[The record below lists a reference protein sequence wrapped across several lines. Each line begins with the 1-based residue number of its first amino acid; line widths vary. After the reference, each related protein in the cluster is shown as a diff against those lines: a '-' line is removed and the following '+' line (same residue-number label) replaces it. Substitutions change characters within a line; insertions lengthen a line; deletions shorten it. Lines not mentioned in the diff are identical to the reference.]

1 MDDLPLPGLLPRYSG
16 RVSDS
21 GDLLS
26 CSFCGK
32 SQKQVKKLITGPRVY
47 ICDRC
52 ISGTH
57 AVIAKPNR
65 TVSTPIATIHQV
77 SDEGGTEQC
86 SFCGKH
92 RHQVAAMA
100 AAVGVRLAGVKGSK
114 PGEPRICNVCLE
126 LCDEIIEESPIP
138 SR

>member
-1 MDDLPLPGLLPRYSG
+1 MTSRCQVLLPRYSG
-16 RVSDS
+16 RVPDF

-32 SQKQVKKLITGPRVY
+32 NQKQVKKLIAGPRVY
-47 ICDRC
+47 ICDLC

-57 AVIAKPNR
+57 AVISEPGR
-65 TVSTPIATIHQV
+65 TASTPIATIDQV
-77 SDEGGTEQC
+77 SDESGAEQC

-100 AAVGVRLAGVKGSK
+100 AAVGVRLPGVKGSES
-114 PGEPRICNVCLE
+114 GEPRICSVCLE
-126 LCDEIIEESPIP
+126 LCDEIIEESPVP
-138 SR
+138 

>member
-1 MDDLPLPGLLPRYSG
+1 MDDLPLPVLLPRYSG
-16 RVSDS
+16 RVPDS

-32 SQKQVKKLITGPRVY
+32 SQKQVKKLIAGPRVY

-52 ISGTH
+52 ISGAH
-57 AVIAKPNR
+57 VVIAEPGG

-77 SDEGGTEQC
+77 SDEGRAEQC

-100 AAVGVRLAGVKGSK
+100 AAVGVRLPGVKGSE

-126 LCDEIIEESPIP
+126 LCDEIIEESPTP